1 MSHSPHSSTG
11 LVTRGVRVRHRNGP
25 EVVRGVDLHAR
36 PGEVVG
42 LIGPNG
48 AGKSTLL
55 KAIVGLLPST
65 GTVTLDGVD
74 LDQLSARDRARS
86 VAYVPQRTALT
97 APLPVR
103 SVVDLGRFAHREPW
117 SRPTARDRAIVA
129 AAMASTR
136 VTELAERPFP
146 TLSGGE
152 QQRVLLARA
161 LATEAPVLLLDE
173 PTSALDV
180 RQVLL
185 LHAVLRTLADQGS
198 TVVVVLHDLAEVRTH
213 VDRALLMKDGV
224 VHATGPTA
232 EVVAPEPVRAVY
244 GVELLEKGGLGYRL
258 PSDGSAS

>member
-1 MSHSPHSSTG
+1 M
-11 LVTRGVRVRHRNGP
+11 
-25 EVVRGVDLHAR
+25 
-36 PGEVVG
+36 G

-55 KAIVGLLPST
+55 KALVGLLPCA

-74 LDQLSARDRARS
+74 LDRLSARDRARS

-97 APLPVR
+97 APLSVR

-117 SRPTARDRAIVA
+117 SRPTAHDRAVVDA
-129 AAMASTR
+129 ALESTH
-136 VTELAERPFP
+136 VTELADRPFP

-185 LHAVLRTLADQGS
+185 LHAVLRTLADKGS
-198 TVVVVLHDLAEVRTH
+198 AIVVVLHDLAEVRAH
-213 VDRALLMKDGV
+213 VDRAVLMNAGR
-224 VHATGPTA
+224 VHATGATDQ
-232 EVVAPEPVRAVY
+232 VVAPGPIRDVY
-244 GVELLEKGGLGYRL
+244 GVELLEGSGLSYRL
-258 PSDGSAS
+258 PADGGSV